1 MTDPMPC
8 VLAINGGSS
17 SIKFALY
24 QFGEQR
30 TQLLSGKI
38 DGIGLQTS
46 HFVVQGL
53 HADDQIDR
61 QSDACSYLQAI
72 QQLTAWI
79 GARLRHCALL
89 AVGHRI
95 VHGGGQPR
103 QSQIITSQLLQQL
116 RDASAFDPE
125 HLPQE
130 LKLIDAICSDFPDLL
145 QVACFDTSFHD
156 SMPDVARRLPLPRR
170 FYEQGVQRYGFHG
183 LSCTYVMSQL
193 LALQPDPASRARVII
208 AHLGNGASMTAV
220 KDGKSIDT
228 SMSFSPCGGI
238 VMGSRSGDLDP
249 GLAFYF
255 SKQELMTP
263 QQFHYMVNHESGLL
277 GVSEISSDM
286 RELLSHEASDHRAA
300 EAIAMFCY
308 QAKKWL
314 CALIGAMDG
323 IDTLVF
329 TGGIGENLPQIR
341 ARICAGLG
349 FMDIALEQ
357 PANEDNAALISL
369 STGKVAVR
377 VIRTDEEQVIAQAT
391 FKIATPLTEDQ

>member
-1 MTDPMPC
+1 MTSDMPC

-24 QFGEQR
+24 QFGAQR

-38 DGIGLQTS
+38 DGIGLPTS
-46 HFVVQGL
+46 RFVVQGL
-53 HADDQIDR
+53 HADDQIDTE
-61 QSDACSYLQAI
+61 SDASTYLQAI

-79 GARLRHCALL
+79 SKRVQHRPLL

-95 VHGGGQPR
+95 VHGGGQQREP
-103 QSQIITSQLLQQL
+103 QIITSALRQQL

-130 LKLIDAICSDFPDLL
+130 LRLIDAICKDFPDLL
-145 QVACFDTSFHD
+145 QIACFDTSFHN
-156 SMPDVARRLPLPRR
+156 SMPDLARRLPLPRR
-170 FYEQGVQRYGFHG
+170 FFEQGVQRYGFHG
-183 LSCTYVMSQL
+183 LSCTYVMQQL
-193 LALQPDPASRARVII
+193 ATAQTDLASHARVII
-208 AHLGNGASMTAV
+208 AHLGNGASLTAV
-220 KDGKSIDT
+220 KDGNSIDT

-255 SKQELMTP
+255 AKQEQMTP

-277 GVSEISSDM
+277 GISETSSDM
-286 RELLSHEASDHRAA
+286 RQLLKQETSDHRAA

-314 CALIGAMDG
+314 CSLIGAMEG
-323 IDTLVF
+323 VDTVVF
-329 TGGIGENLPQIR
+329 TGGIGENRPEIR

-349 FMDIALEQ
+349 FMGIALDQ
-357 PANEDNAALISL
+357 QTNDNNAALIS
-369 STGKVAVR
+369 STTSKVAVR
-377 VIRTDEEQVIAQAT
+377 VMRTDEEQIIAQAT
-391 FKIATPLTEDQ
+391 FNVATPLTEDQ

>member
-1 MTDPMPC
+1 MTTDLPC

-30 TQLLSGKI
+30 TRLLSGKI
-38 DGIGLQTS
+38 EGIGMQTGR
-46 HFVVQGL
+46 FVVQGL
-53 HADDQIDR
+53 RADEQINR
-61 QSDACSYLQAI
+61 QADACSYLQAI
-72 QQLTAWI
+72 RQLSAWI
-79 GARLRHCALL
+79 GARLQHRALV

-95 VHGGGQPR
+95 VHGGGQQR
-103 QSQIITSQLLQQL
+103 QPQIITPQLLQQL

-130 LKLIDAICSDFPDLL
+130 LRLIETICSDFPGLR
-145 QVACFDTSFHD
+145 QFACFDTSFHC
-156 SMPDVARRLPLPRR
+156 SMPDLARRLPLPRR
-170 FYEQGVQRYGFHG
+170 FHEQGVQRYGFHG
-183 LSCTYVMSQL
+183 LSCTYVMQQL
-193 LALQPDPASRARVII
+193 AILQPDPASRARVII

-228 SMSFSPCGGI
+228 SMSFSPCGGL

-277 GVSEISSDM
+277 GISAISSDM
-286 RELLSHEASDHRAA
+286 RELLSHEATDYRAA

-323 IDTLVF
+323 IDTLIF

-341 ARICAGLG
+341 SRICAGLG
-349 FMDIALEQ
+349 FMGIALEQ
-357 PANEDNAALISL
+357 SANEDNAAQISL
-369 STGKVAVR
+369 STSKVAVH

-391 FKIATPLTEDQ
+391 FEIAAPLTEDR

>member
-1 MTDPMPC
+1 MTSDMPC

-24 QFGEQR
+24 EFGEQR
-30 TQLLSGKI
+30 VQLLSGKI
-38 DGIGLQTS
+38 DGIGLPS
-46 HFVVQGL
+46 SRFVMQGL

-61 QSDACSYLQAI
+61 KSDATSYLQAI

-79 GARLRHCALL
+79 SERLQQRPLL

-95 VHGGGQPR
+95 VHGGGKQRQP
-103 QSQIITSQLLQQL
+103 QIITPQLLQQL

-130 LKLIDAICSDFPDLL
+130 LRLIDAIRSDFPDLL
-145 QVACFDTSFHD
+145 QIACFDTSFHAN
-156 SMPDVARRLPLPRR
+156 MPEVARRLPLPRR
-170 FYEQGVQRYGFHG
+170 FHEQGVQRYGFHG
-183 LSCTYVMSQL
+183 LSCTYVMQQL
-193 LALQPDPASRARVII
+193 TTAQTDSASRGRVII
-208 AHLGNGASMTAV
+208 AHLGNGASLTAV
-220 KDGKSIDT
+220 KDGNSIDT
-228 SMSFSPCGGI
+228 SMSFSPCGG
-238 VMGSRSGDLDP
+238 VMMGSRSGDLDP

-286 RELLSHEASDHRAA
+286 RELLAQEAIDHRAA

-314 CALIGAMDG
+314 CALIGVMEG

-341 ARICAGLG
+341 SRICAGLG
-349 FMDIALEQ
+349 FMDIRLDPQ
-357 PANEDNAALISL
+357 ANDNNAALIS
-369 STGKVAVR
+369 SSNSQVAVR
-377 VIRTDEEQVIAQAT
+377 VIRTDEEQIIAQAT
-391 FKIATPLTEDQ
+391 FNVATLLTEDQ